1 MGRQSSIKKLPQEV
15 KTHLDKL
22 LRWDKFTLDEILDSI
37 RAEYPQHAEELPS
50 RTAIWR
56 YQQTTKKMIEDQRNI
71 QAMSETLVAE
81 LGESF
86 DDKTTALLSSMM
98 TNLASNAVMGALNE
112 DKIAAK
118 ELLELARATNQA
130 IEASQK
136 SLKVRQAI
144 EKSAQEKLIA
154 QQKAKLNE
162 LGKTGEVP
170 QEMLAKVIKAAYG
183 LES

>member
-1 MGRQSSIKKLPQEV
+1 MGRQSSIKKLPQEI

-22 LRWDKFTLDEILDSI
+22 LRSDKFTLDEILDCI
-37 RAEYPQHAEELPS
+37 RAEYPDIEELPS

-71 QAMSETLVAE
+71 QAMSESLVAE